1 MAGDTRTARLL
12 DSIGG
17 ELKRNP
23 PADLAKTK
31 RKSGAKRAAQ
41 QRTAILLSKAKAAGA
56 DIPDA

>member
-1 MAGDTRTARLL
+1 MAEQTRTARLL

-23 PADLAKTK
+23 PAVLAKTR
-31 RKSGAKRAAQ
+31 RKSGPKRAKA

-56 DIPDA
+56 DIPNG